1 MIYTRT
7 EWWRTSCAK
16 LTSEGEAELHFLWQE
31 YLTASGV
38 RTPASTKS
46 GIVRSPI
53 NTAPISPTVGSR
65 EHSHASKESKWPSP
79 TSRSPSGILDFGSV
93 VAASQLSH
101 IAGQPGHSRT
111 LAPDSPEFNLCLR
124 LPHASNGG
132 GTHTTTSAMGSN
144 PQPAETL
151 LKIDTNVAQLA
162 ATSESTSSVRPAI
175 IAARSSSAEPGKI
188 IFGTITDFEDEPLSG
203 ATSQIPYGGV
213 PILQQSTTPHQVV
226 STVETQSGSSRS
238 LANEFPPSVP
248 ISPLTQVAA
257 NNSRGN
263 ATQISATNSPVSP
276 AAPRR
281 WGGATTSSASA
292 GNSQN
297 PSKVELDSMSD
308 FPPLSLAASSASESH
323 EKKGPIRR
331 TWRKIREKL
340 R

>member
-1 MIYTRT
+1 M
-7 EWWRTSCAK
+7 SC
-16 LTSEGEAELHFLWQE
+16 HIW
-31 YLTASGV
+31 
-38 RTPASTKS
+38 
-46 GIVRSPI
+46 
-53 NTAPISPTVGSR
+53 N
-65 EHSHASKESKWPSP
+65 KESKWPSP

-111 LAPDSPEFNLCLR
+111 LAPDSPEFNR

-203 ATSQIPYGGV
+203 AISQIPYGGV
-213 PILQQSTTPHQVV
+213 PILQQSTVV

-248 ISPLTQVAA
+248 ISPLAQVAA

-297 PSKVELDSMSD
+297 PSKVELASMSD
-308 FPPLSLAASSASESH
+308 FPPLSLAASSQSESH
-323 EKKGPIRR
+323 EKKGPVRR
-331 TWRKIREKL
+331 TWRKIRETL

>member
-111 LAPDSPEFNLCLR
+111 LAPDSPEFNVTFSLMACPLF
-124 LPHASNGG
+124 PSVF
-132 GTHTTTSAMGSN
+132 HTPPTAAGRTPPPESAMGSN

-175 IAARSSSAEPGKI
+175 LAARSSSTEPGKI

-203 ATSQIPYGGV
+203 AISQIPYGGV
-213 PILQQSTTPHQVV
+213 PILQQSTVV

-248 ISPLTQVAA
+248 ISPLAQVAA

-297 PSKVELDSMSD
+297 PSKVE
-308 FPPLSLAASSASESH
+308 
-323 EKKGPIRR
+323 
-331 TWRKIREKL
+331 
-340 R
+340 

>member
-213 PILQQSTTPHQVV
+213 PILQQSTVV

-297 PSKVELDSMSD
+297 PSKHNAIYTAVVPDWRNSD
-308 FPPLSLAASSASESH
+308 CQ